1 MNRWT
6 RHSSAPSRSVLAAL
20 AVVGGLALAGCG
32 AGQVAQTAQQR
43 PTVDGQNG
51 SVGRLALRDVALE
64 YPSAGVYKDGGD
76 ARLRMVVVNEGPS
89 SDALVSVRSDAA
101 QEVILTDAVP
111 DTGTPSP
118 TVASPSATA
127 TGTASGTPTGTAE
140 PDDST
145 VTAAPG
151 EPSDTPGATESG
163 SSESPAPSATPTET
177 ETTPAPATR
186 ITIPGNGYV
195 SFRDDGPTVKL
206 TGLTRQLRPAEVI
219 QVTFTFQN
227 AGEITL
233 RITVAA
239 PDGEIAPAP
248 TVPVGEG
255 EEG

>member
-6 RHSSAPSRSVLAAL
+6 RPSSAPSRSVLAAL

-43 PTVDGQNG
+43 PSIDGQSG
-51 SVGRLALRDVALE
+51 SVGTLALRDVTVE

-76 ARLRMVVVNEGPS
+76 ARLRMVVVNEGPG
-89 SDALVSVRSDAA
+89 SDALVSVRTDAA
-101 QEVILTDAVP
+101 QEVILTAAGP
-111 DTGTPSP
+111 DTTTPEP
-118 TVASPSATA
+118 TAASPSATP
-127 TGTASGTPTGTAE
+127 TGTPTGTA
-140 PDDST
+140 DST
-145 VTAAPG
+145 ATAAPG
-151 EPSDTPGATESG
+151 EPSGTPGATGSG
-163 SSESPAPSATPTET
+163 SSESPAASATPTET

-195 SFRDDGPTVKL
+195 SFREDGPTVQL

-239 PDGEIAPAP
+239 PDSEIAPAP

-255 EEG
+255 DEG

>member
-6 RHSSAPSRSVLAAL
+6 RPSSAPSRSVLAAL
-20 AVVGGLALAGCG
+20 TVVGGLALAGCG

-51 SVGRLALRDVALE
+51 SVGMLALRNVALE
-64 YPSAGVYKDGGD
+64 YPTAGVYKEGGD

-101 QEVILTDAVP
+101 QEVVLTDA
-111 DTGTPSP
+111 TSTPP
-118 TVASPSATA
+118 PIAASPSAAA
-127 TGTASGTPTGTAE
+127 TGTASGAPTGTAE
-140 PDDST
+140 PGDST
-145 VTAAPG
+145 VTATPG
-151 EPSDTPGATESG
+151 EPSDTPGATGSA
-163 SSESPAPSATPTET
+163 SSESSAPSAPATET

-186 ITIPGNGYV
+186 ITILGNGYV
-195 SFRDDGPTVKL
+195 SFRNDGPTVEL
-206 TGLTRQLRPAEVI
+206 TGLTRQLRPAEVLE
-219 QVTFTFQN
+219 VTFTFQN

-239 PDGEIAPAP
+239 PDGEITPAP

-255 EEG
+255 AEG